1 MRATRIDKFRAAVKA
16 FYESPLQPCH
26 RLPHNAPS
34 LMILGATTMFRGVS
48 IRLKQPQPSPPSAQL
63 PKWPPINLSFVW
75 RWVVRL
81 RPARLR
87 RRLAGLMSL
96 CALGLVTACGSIP
109 APKGSTLQPEA
120 LALLEQTQQAHGK
133 AAFAAIRDISV
144 SYTGTWFEL
153 IKRIQPAITDPAYRQ
168 TSQERM
174 LMADKVI
181 AQIHSGPAG
190 QKTVVETDRKIAVW
204 YNGAP
209 YAGADQR
216 AAAHL
221 VLHAYQLFLYPAFYV
236 QRASVLELAGTS
248 VVNGRDCDVLLAV
261 LRPGIGN
268 SPQDR
273 VLLSIDRQDKLVRR
287 VWLTLEGSPPSQGAV
302 VSVEHDRFVNVGGVV
317 WPTHFYETVVKPFAG
332 LPAHDFSLS
341 GIDLNRGLT
350 AADLAGGQFSGR
362 AARPAAPLPN

>member
-1 MRATRIDKFRAAVKA
+1 MTSIELAWFVRVPRRI
-16 FYESPLQPCH
+16 
-26 RLPHNAPS
+26 
-34 LMILGATTMFRGVS
+34 LMLGAFST
-48 IRLKQPQPSPPSAQL
+48 
-63 PKWPPINLSFVW
+63 
-75 RWVVRL
+75 
-81 RPARLR
+81 
-87 RRLAGLMSL
+87 LALL
-96 CALGLVTACGSIP
+96 AACGSIP
-109 APKGSTLQPEA
+109 LPKGSAIQPEA
-120 LALLEQTQQAHGK
+120 LALLEQSQQAHGK

-144 SYTGTWFEL
+144 SYTGTWFDL

-174 LMADKVI
+174 LLADKVI

-190 QKTVVETDRKIAVW
+190 QKTVIETDRKIAVW
-204 YNGAP
+204 YNGTP
-209 YAGADQR
+209 YAGADQQ

-236 QRASVLELAGTS
+236 QRASVLERAGSS

-268 SPQDR
+268 APEDR

-287 VWLTLEGSPPSQGAV
+287 VWLTLEGSAPSQGAI
-302 VSVEHDRFVNVGGVV
+302 VSVEHDKFVNVGGVM

-350 AADLAGGQFSGR
+350 PADFAGGQFSGR
-362 AARPAAPLPN
+362 AARPAALLPD

>member
-1 MRATRIDKFRAAVKA
+1 MTSIELAWFVRAPRRI
-16 FYESPLQPCH
+16 
-26 RLPHNAPS
+26 
-34 LMILGATTMFRGVS
+34 LMLGAFST
-48 IRLKQPQPSPPSAQL
+48 
-63 PKWPPINLSFVW
+63 
-75 RWVVRL
+75 
-81 RPARLR
+81 
-87 RRLAGLMSL
+87 LALL
-96 CALGLVTACGSIP
+96 AACGSIP
-109 APKGSTLQPEA
+109 LPKGSAIQPEA
-120 LALLEQTQQAHGK
+120 LALLEQSQQAHGK

-144 SYTGTWFEL
+144 SYTGTWFDL

-174 LMADKVI
+174 LLADKVI
-181 AQIHSGPAG
+181 AQMHSGPAG
-190 QKTVVETDRKIAVW
+190 QKAVVETDRKIAVW

-209 YAGADQR
+209 YAGADQQ

-236 QRASVLELAGTS
+236 QRASVLERAGSS

-268 SPQDR
+268 SPEDR

-287 VWLTLEGSPPSQGAV
+287 VWLTLEGSAPSQGAI
-302 VSVEHDRFVNVGGVV
+302 VSVEHDKFVNVGGVML
-317 WPTHFYETVVKPFAG
+317 PTHFYETVVKPFAG

-350 AADLAGGQFSGR
+350 AADFAGGQFSGP
-362 AARPAAPLPN
+362 AARPAALLPD

>member
-1 MRATRIDKFRAAVKA
+1 LVLQCRMTSIELAWFVRAPRRI
-16 FYESPLQPCH
+16 
-26 RLPHNAPS
+26 
-34 LMILGATTMFRGVS
+34 LMLGAF
-48 IRLKQPQPSPPSAQL
+48 SA
-63 PKWPPINLSFVW
+63 
-75 RWVVRL
+75 
-81 RPARLR
+81 
-87 RRLAGLMSL
+87 LALL
-96 CALGLVTACGSIP
+96 AACGSIP
-109 APKGSTLQPEA
+109 LPKGSAIQPEA
-120 LALLEQTQQAHGK
+120 LALLEQSQQAHGK

-144 SYTGTWFEL
+144 SYTGTWFDL

-181 AQIHSGPAG
+181 AQMHSGPAG
-190 QKTVVETDRKIAVW
+190 QKAVVETDRKIAVW
-204 YNGAP
+204 YNGTP
-209 YAGADQR
+209 YAGADQQ

-236 QRASVLELAGTS
+236 QRASVLERAGSS

-268 SPQDR
+268 APEDR

-287 VWLTLEGSPPSQGAV
+287 VWLTLEGSAPSQGAI
-302 VSVEHDRFVNVGGVV
+302 VSVEHDKFVNVGGVM

-350 AADLAGGQFSGR
+350 AADFAGGRFSEKAG
-362 AARPAAPLPN
+362 RPAAALPK